1 MRGGALR
8 HVGSLTPDI
17 TGAEKLDEL
26 CEFDL
31 IDAHGAAMTNNFMIV
46 PENTFIL
53 FGTPSS
59 SYYYSRKGKR
69 LLTYPSNG
77 SRDARATYMQNMYD
91 VFFSGS
97 RDSSDLR
104 PYEGAYIYTPGDI
117 LHNTSISLRTNLNS
131 PTFFRMGMYP
141 LPIQNHEEFIHDKHR
156 YIVEFI
162 VNEIKSGK
170 LDKGEFER
178 QAGIKHAENWK
189 KVMDAPDAKKAYLD
203 IGDSNTAFQKLSAW
217 FENLDYV
224 LRNIIDVYATN
235 SKHGN
240 KISMADD
247 LIFKDGRTTLAHILR
262 FTEKDKK
269 YRFIVVHTCRPPD
282 IRINVPTLMNNE
294 RVEEL
299 TLPNP
304 GNMPLNAPPSWRT
317 TRRASFSAKGEDV
330 VCPLGPGVRPM
341 NLARLKT
348 ALKDFLFSEPSKL
361 AHLTKQEE
369 QLITYISDTVFAIV
383 PYHRMILYQ
392 VVVPLDKFSI
402 LIDLIHMKY
411 PPPENRNAPEA
422 SKRIEFMH
430 ILETARGIFRDYV
443 LGFRLNVHGMAREGA
458 DETIGYNM
466 LKHFGRPT
474 DPLLPWANRKQNIKN
489 MIRAMEAEPAAMA
502 RATEYAEKVE
512 KKKAEAAAASAEAK
526 KRKIEFITSSI
537 ERYTTKLDT
546 LLENMETYEKEGKFT
561 LPDITTLQPDAV
573 TISRNHPVTV
583 AEYYRSIKQPV
594 TDAEYY
600 RIIYNLMTSETS
612 LYKTLTRLDNLN
624 IKIRDV
630 IHFININFKQKYE
643 FLTKRLNIENAE
655 HDFQEE
661 ITSKYKPMMDTV
673 MEIYNKAISLDESL
687 DAFRIKIQTMIEEVT
702 ALRDKY
708 RAEVDALH
716 ASGRSAAATT
726 APKPAAAAAPKPAAG
741 KKPHQKQAAPKPPA
755 AAAAAAPKPPAAAA
769 AAAPK
774 PPAASK
780 KSGAATTKETPA
792 WVVKMREKQAARNAA
807 AKTKKGGR
815 RLLRRRRVT
824 RRLS

>member
-1 MRGGALR
+1 
-8 HVGSLTPDI
+8 
-17 TGAEKLDEL
+17 
-26 CEFDL
+26 
-31 IDAHGAAMTNNFMIV
+31 
-46 PENTFIL
+46 
-53 FGTPSS
+53 
-59 SYYYSRKGKR
+59 
-69 LLTYPSNG
+69 
-77 SRDARATYMQNMYD
+77 MQNMYD

-131 PTFFRMGMYP
+131 STFFRMGMYP
-141 LPIQNHEEFIHDKHR
+141 LPIQNHEEFMHDKHR
-156 YIVEFI
+156 FIVEFI

-170 LDKGEFER
+170 LDKEEFER

-189 KVMDAPDAKKAYLD
+189 KVMDAPDAKKAYLG
-203 IGDSNTAFQKLSAW
+203 IRGSNTAFQNLSAW

-235 SKHGN
+235 SKYGN
-240 KISMADD
+240 KISTADD

-262 FTEKDKK
+262 FTGKDKK
-269 YRFIVVHTCRPPD
+269 YRFIVVHACRPPD

-422 SKRIEFMH
+422 SKRVEFMH

-474 DPLLPWANRKQNIKN
+474 DPLLQWANRKQNIKN
-489 MIRAMEAEPAAMA
+489 TIRAMEAEPAAMA

-512 KKKAEAAAASAEAK
+512 KKKAEKEAEKEVAEK
-526 KRKIEFITSSI
+526 TKIKLITSSI
-537 ERYTTKLDT
+537 EPYTTKLDT

-561 LPDITTLQPDAV
+561 LPDITTLQPDTV
-573 TISRNHPVTV
+573 TISRKQPVTV
-583 AEYYRSIKQPV
+583 AEYCRSIKQPV
-594 TDAEYY
+594 TITQYY
-600 RIIYNLMTSETS
+600 HII
-612 LYKTLTRLDNLN
+612 DNLGASEN
-624 IKIRDV
+624 SLHDTLMRSYDLTKEIRAV
-630 IHFININFKQKYE
+630 IQFINMNFKEQYG
-643 FLTKRLNIENAE
+643 FLKQMLNTVNAE
-655 HDFQEE
+655 PDFQEE
-661 ITSKYKPMMDTV
+661 ITSKYNPMMDTV

-687 DAFRIKIQTMIEEVT
+687 DAFRIKIQTMMEEVR
-702 ALRDKY
+702 ALRAKY
-708 RAEVDALH
+708 RAEVDERY
-716 ASGRSAAATT
+716 ASSFSTVAVAT

-755 AAAAAAPKPPAAAA
+755 AAAAAAPKPPAA
-769 AAAPK
+769 
-774 PPAASK
+774 SK
-780 KSGAATTKETPA
+780 GSGAATAKETPA

-815 RLLRRRRVT
+815 RLLRRRVT
-824 RRLS
+824 RRRRLH